1 MHMDTINIMYSDS
14 LILQLFV
21 HLNSLG
27 VFRTIE
33 RFQKTFLMI
42 IGFICSKYHS
52 LRLGK
57 QFDYVV

>member
-21 HLNSLG
+21 HLSLG
-27 VFRTIE
+27 VFTTIE

-42 IGFICSKYHS
+42 IGFICFKYHS

>member
-1 MHMDTINIMYSDS
+1 MDTINIPYSDS
-14 LILQLFV
+14 MILRLFV

-33 RFQKTFLMI
+33 RFQKIFLML
-42 IGFICSKYHS
+42 IGFICFKYHS
-52 LRLGK
+52 LRKGK